1 MHTLG
6 FHIFG
11 HQRNADSPGPIWILD
26 LPHLPIADLLCTLSN
41 DSWSGSDEDKEDK
54 TATTHDHPILG

>member
-11 HQRNADSPGPIWILD
+11 HQRNADGPGPIWALD
-26 LPHLPIADLLCTLSN
+26 LSHLPIADLLWTLSN
-41 DSWSGSDEDKEDK
+41 DSWSGSEEEKEDK